1 MTPTGKR
8 IRFSAVVA
16 LMGSAA
22 MLLFGGLFL
31 LAASLGISRA
41 NETASLMPLKPM
53 MYVLGGLCLALS
65 AWGTSTAIAIL
76 LRRRWARISMLV
88 FAGLL
93 AFGNASAMLF
103 TLLAQLL
110 AVFQNR
116 PAEMAGWVAV
126 GFTGALAALGVW
138 WLALFNRSRSKEYFE
153 VEEALN
159 ERARP
164 MSISVIAWLLWIGAA
179 FTAIV
184 AVLRSPAMMFGIIL
198 TGWLALV
205 VYAVLAA
212 VQIYLG
218 RGLLHLHEKARIAAI
233 AYFCFGCVNII
244 ASLVG
249 PGYAKMMSQMQA
261 AMSRYPSAGGPVELP
276 SAIWF
281 FILASVACC
290 AVQIYFLVRRRAA
303 FH

>member
-1 MTPTGKR
+1 MTPDGKR
-8 IRFSAVVA
+8 IRLSAVLA
-16 LMGSAA
+16 LLGSAVT
-22 MLLFGGLFL
+22 LLLGGLFL
-31 LAASLGISRA
+31 LTASLGISRA

-53 MYVLGGLCLALS
+53 LYVVAGLCLTFS
-65 AWGTSTAIAIL
+65 AWGTSTAIAVL
-76 LRRRWARISMLV
+76 LRRRWARVSMLV

-93 AFGNASAMLF
+93 AFMNASIMLF

-126 GFTGALAALGVW
+126 GVTGALAALGVL

-153 VEEALN
+153 VEEAVH

-164 MSISVIAWLLWIGAA
+164 LSISVTAWLLLIGAA
-179 FTAIV
+179 FTAV
-184 AVLRSPAMMFGIIL
+184 AAVLRSPAMLFGIIL

-205 VYAVLAA
+205 VYAALAA

-233 AYFCFGCVNII
+233 VYFCFGCVNII

-249 PGYAKMMSQMQA
+249 PGYAKIMSQMQA
-261 AMSRYPSAGGPVELP
+261 AMPRYLPASGPVGLP
-276 SAIWF
+276 GAIWF
-281 FILASVACC
+281 LVLTTVACY
-290 AVQIYFLVRRRAA
+290 AVLIYFLVRRRAV

>member
-1 MTPTGKR
+1 MTPDGKR
-8 IRFSAVVA
+8 IRLSAVVV
-16 LMGSAA
+16 LVGSAA
-22 MLLFGGLFL
+22 ALLFGGLFL
-31 LAASLGISRA
+31 LTASLGISRA

-53 MYVLGGLCLALS
+53 LYVVAGLCLAFS

-93 AFGNASAMLF
+93 AFTNASIMLF

-110 AVFQNR
+110 AVLQNR
-116 PAEMAGWVAV
+116 PAEMAGWIAV
-126 GFTGALAALGVW
+126 GVTCALAALGVW

-153 VEEALN
+153 VEEAVH

-164 MSISVIAWLLWIGAA
+164 LSISVIAWLLWIGAA
-179 FTAIV
+179 FTGIA
-184 AVLRSPAMMFGIIL
+184 AVRRSPAMLFGIIL

-205 VYAVLAA
+205 VYAALAA

-218 RGLLHLHEKARIAAI
+218 RGLLHLHEKARVAAI
-233 AYFCFGCVNII
+233 GYSCFGCANII
-244 ASLVG
+244 ASMLG
-249 PGYAKMMSQMQA
+249 PGYAKIMSQMQA
-261 AMSRYPSAGGPVELP
+261 AMSRYSPAGGPVGLP
-276 SAIWF
+276 GMMWFIVLATVAFSA
-281 FILASVACC
+281 VE
-290 AVQIYFLVRRRAA
+290 IYFLVRRRAA